1 MTDSGTHGL
10 NEAQRRAVEAG
21 DGPVLVLAGPGS
33 GKTRVLTQRVV
44 YLIRQRG
51 VDPAAIL
58 AVTFTNKAAREMKQ
72 RIATVLPD
80 GATMPLV
87 GTFHS
92 LCARFLRRDA
102 PQLGREREFAIYDG
116 DDQLRLMRRVL
127 RELDLDEQ
135 RHAPRALLAAISRA
149 KQELIDAT
157 AYQRQARGYLEE
169 ITGRAFA
176 RYQAFLLEAN
186 AFDFDDLLGEVAG
199 LFERRPDV
207 LAWYHRRYRCILAD
221 EYQDTN
227 RVQYVLLRQL
237 AAAHRQLFVV
247 GDEDQSI
254 YAFRGADIRNIR
266 MFTSDYPDAE
276 VILLRRNYRSTR
288 AILDVAQAVIN
299 RSGHRRAPK
308 ELETIHGD
316 GAPVQ
321 LLSAYDQDD
330 EALLVADAIVALGA
344 EGAAAPADVA
354 VMYRTNAQSRAIE
367 EALLRRGLRY
377 QIVGGTRF
385 YDRKEVKDVLAYVRV
400 IYNPF
405 DSLSLGRIINW
416 PARGI
421 GERTVAEL
429 ERRAA
434 AAQLPLYTALQMVV
448 AGDDAPPL
456 GTRALRQVRAFLGVL
471 DAAFAWRA
479 ADDPAALLQHLFDRL
494 ELRAALEQE
503 YGRVDGAERWENVQ
517 ELRNVAA
524 AVEPGGDSTRLAA
537 FLEAVALVAES
548 DRGDTVGGVTC
559 ITLHQAKGLEF
570 PVVFIT
576 GLEEGLLPHAR
587 SLEDREALDEERR
600 LFYVGAT
607 RARQRLYLLYAARR
621 TSFGRQSGNEPS
633 RFLDDIPVTAVQRGG
648 RGVPRGIPA
657 VRSLRIAPGARA
669 ATRTPPPS
677 DDAAMFAPGQR
688 VRHANFGEGV
698 VVSARPV
705 EGDVEVTVAFVGQ
718 GVRRL
723 LASFARLEPSA

>member
-1 MTDSGTHGL
+1 MSDPGTHEL

-21 DGPVLVLAGPGS
+21 AGPVLVLAGPGS

-44 YLIRQRG
+44 YLIQHRG
-51 VDPAAIL
+51 IDPAAIL

-72 RIATVLPD
+72 RIAAALPA
-80 GATMPLV
+80 GSVAPLV

-127 RELDLDEQ
+127 RELELDEQ

-149 KQELIDAT
+149 KQELIDVT
-157 AYQRQARGYLEE
+157 AYQRQASGYLEE

-176 RYQAFLLEAN
+176 RYQALLLEAN
-186 AFDFDDLLGEVAG
+186 AFDFDDLLGEMAG

-207 LAWYHRRYRCILAD
+207 LAWYHRRYQCILAD

-321 LLSAYDQDD
+321 VLAAYDQDD
-330 EALLVADAIVALGA
+330 EASLVADAIVALGA
-344 EGAAAPADVA
+344 EGTAAPGDVA

-367 EALLRRGLRY
+367 EALLHRGLRY

-434 AAQLPLYTALQMVV
+434 TTTLPLYTVLQMMA

-456 GTRALRQVRAFLGVL
+456 GTRALRQVHAFLALL
-471 DAAFAWRA
+471 DAMLVWRT
-479 ADDPAALLQHLFDRL
+479 ADDPVAMLQDLFERL
-494 ELRAALEQE
+494 GLRSVLEQE

-524 AVEPGGDSTRLAA
+524 TVEPRDDATRLTA
-537 FLEAVALVAES
+537 FLEAVALVADGE
-548 DRGDTVGGVTC
+548 RGDSVGGVTC

-587 SLEDREALDEERR
+587 SLEDRDALDEERR

-607 RARQRLYLLYAARR
+607 RARQRLVLLYAARR

-633 RFLDDIPVTAVQRGG
+633 RFLEDIPLAALQRGG
-648 RGVPRGIPA
+648 RGTSRSAVPLRSQRNVPNSPA
-657 VRSLRIAPGARA
+657 VARA
-669 ATRTPPPS
+669 QPLG
-677 DDAAMFAPGQR
+677 DAVASFAPGQR

-698 VVSARPV
+698 VVSARPI

-723 LASFARLEPSA
+723 LASFARLEPSP

>member
-1 MTDSGTHGL
+1 
-10 NEAQRRAVEAG
+10 
-21 DGPVLVLAGPGS
+21 
-33 GKTRVLTQRVV
+33 
-44 YLIRQRG
+44 
-51 VDPAAIL
+51 
-58 AVTFTNKAAREMKQ
+58 
-72 RIATVLPD
+72 
-80 GATMPLV
+80 
-87 GTFHS
+87 
-92 LCARFLRRDA
+92 
-102 PQLGREREFAIYDG
+102 
-116 DDQLRLMRRVL
+116 
-127 RELDLDEQ
+127 
-135 RHAPRALLAAISRA
+135 
-149 KQELIDAT
+149 
-157 AYQRQARGYLEE
+157 
-169 ITGRAFA
+169 
-176 RYQAFLLEAN
+176 
-186 AFDFDDLLGEVAG
+186 
-199 LFERRPDV
+199 
-207 LAWYHRRYRCILAD
+207 
-221 EYQDTN
+221 
-227 RVQYVLLRQL
+227 
-237 AAAHRQLFVV
+237 
-247 GDEDQSI
+247 
-254 YAFRGADIRNIR
+254 